1 MNWLKKI
8 DTIRANDTSNLV
20 NKGDCN
26 MKNKKNS
33 QWIYYY

>member
-33 QWIYYY
+33 Q